1 MNHAAW
7 LGSIFFFSVMT
18 QAVHAATP
26 KSPDLFKQPVKISTD
41 ELLSMPAD
49 NRRLIAKS
57 RGAEFVSELE
67 TRAFDQE
74 ESFGVRWK
82 AFILAAQ
89 IRAGKSESLLKKGF
103 KSKEWFMRNAA
114 LVAATDVNPRKAK
127 EMAVDLLNDKAL
139 VVRSAAVSVLSAKL
153 DDDGRE
159 ALWEQ
164 LENKNNYRKKQGL
177 FIRSQIL
184 QILAKDPLK
193 KELPLFVRH
202 LKSNDERMHPAAIV
216 ALEKVTSKK
225 IGSSKDSLNQKRS
238 LWVKWATASGSF

>member
-1 MNHAAW
+1 
-7 LGSIFFFSVMT
+7 
-18 QAVHAATP
+18 
-26 KSPDLFKQPVKISTD
+26 
-41 ELLSMPAD
+41 
-49 NRRLIAKS
+49 
-57 RGAEFVSELE
+57 
-67 TRAFDQE
+67 
-74 ESFGVRWK
+74 
-82 AFILAAQ
+82 
-89 IRAGKSESLLKKGF
+89 
-103 KSKEWFMRNAA
+103 MRNAA

-164 LENKNNYRKKQGL
+164 LENKKNYRKKQGL

-202 LKSNDERMHPAAIV
+202 LRSNDQRLHPSAIV
-216 ALEKVTSKK
+216 ALEKVTSQKM
-225 IGSSKDSLNQKRS
+225 GTTKDSLDQKRS
-238 LWVKWATASGSF
+238 LWVKWAAGKSELR